1 MILKNISILYG
12 TELKYIESTDVQIKN
27 GNFKKI
33 SKKISSKEKSIDCSN
48 LLLIPGFINSH
59 THIADSIGKDLSID
73 ADVDSKIHPMIG
85 LKQKLLKET
94 PKKSLSKYMKNSAK
108 SMIKNG
114 ITTFIDFR
122 EGGLDGI
129 LLLKSA
135 LDNLPIRCII
145 LGRIEHYNTK
155 NEIKQNMPLP
165 KEHIKQLTQLL
176 KNCDGIGIS
185 GTNENSNSNLQ
196 SYAKTKKIRAIHA
209 AETKDSVNTSKKL
222 TGKSEIQR
230 AMSLRPSFLIHMTF
244 ATKNDLKLVAK
255 NTRGIVICPRAN
267 SSLAEGIPDISLM
280 QKFGCNIAIGTDNV
294 MINSPDMF
302 REMNCNI
309 AIGTDNVMINSPDI
323 FREMDYLWKVT
334 MGMSQSRFD
343 PRQILKMATVNAGK
357 MLNQKIGCIKENYF
371 ADCLFINKNSLDLE
385 PMNNV
390 YASIV
395 HRASENSINAVMI
408 GGKIVNGKL

>member
-12 TELKYIESTDVQIKN
+12 TELKLIESTNVQIKN
-27 GNFKKI
+27 KNFAKI
-33 SKKISSKEKSIDCSN
+33 SKTISSKEKSIDCSN

-94 PKKSLSKYMKNSAK
+94 PKKSLSKYIKNSAK
-108 SMIKNG
+108 SMIKKG

-122 EGGLDGI
+122 EGGLDGV

-165 KEHIKQLTQLL
+165 KEYIKQLTQLL

-222 TGKSEIQR
+222 TTKSEIQR
-230 AMSLRPSFLIHMTF
+230 AMLLRPSFLIHMTF

-267 SSLAEGIPDISLM
+267 SSLAEGIPNISLM
-280 QKFGCNIAIGTDNV
+280 QKSGCNIT
-294 MINSPDMF
+294 
-302 REMNCNI
+302 
-309 AIGTDNVMINSPDI
+309 IGTDNVMINSPDI

-334 MGMSQSRFD
+334 MGMSQSRFE
-343 PRQILKMATVNAGK
+343 PKQILKMATVNAGK
-357 MLNQKIGCIKENYF
+357 MLNQKIGCIKENYS

-395 HRASENSINAVMI
+395 HRASENVINAVMI
-408 GGKIVNGKL
+408 RGKIVNGKL

>member
-108 SMIKNG
+108 SMIKKG

-165 KEHIKQLTQLL
+165 KEHIQQLTQLL

-230 AMSLRPSFLIHMTF
+230 AMLLRPSFLIHMTF

-280 QKFGCNIAIGTDNV
+280 QKFGCNIT
-294 MINSPDMF
+294 
-302 REMNCNI
+302 
-309 AIGTDNVMINSPDI
+309 IGTDNVMINSPDI

>member
-27 GNFKKI
+27 GIFKKI
-33 SKKISSKEKSIDCSN
+33 SKKISSKEKSTDCSN

-94 PKKSLSKYMKNSAK
+94 SKKSLSKYMKNSAK
-108 SMIKNG
+108 SMIKKG

-122 EGGLDGI
+122 EGGLDGV

-135 LDNLPIRCII
+135 LHNIPIRCII

-165 KEHIKQLTQLL
+165 KGHIKQLTQLL

-222 TGKSEIQR
+222 TTKSEIQR
-230 AMSLRPSFLIHMTF
+230 AMLLRPSFLIHMTF
-244 ATKNDLKLVAK
+244 ATKNDLKLAAK

-267 SSLAEGIPDISLM
+267 SSLAEGIPDISSM
-280 QKFGCNIAIGTDNV
+280 QKSGCNIT
-294 MINSPDMF
+294 
-302 REMNCNI
+302 
-309 AIGTDNVMINSPDI
+309 IGTDNVMINSPDI

-334 MGMSQSRFD
+334 MGMSQSRFE
-343 PRQILKMATVNAGK
+343 PKQILKMATVNAGK
-357 MLNQKIGCIKENYF
+357 MLNQKIGCIKENYS

-408 GGKIVNGKL
+408 RGKIVNGKL

>member
-27 GNFKKI
+27 GIFKKI

-94 PKKSLSKYMKNSAK
+94 SKKSLSKYMKNSAK
-108 SMIKNG
+108 SMIKKG

-122 EGGLDGI
+122 EGGLDGV

-155 NEIKQNMPLP
+155 NEIKQNMSLP

-222 TGKSEIQR
+222 TAKSEIQR
-230 AMSLRPSFLIHMTF
+230 AMLLRPSFLIHMTF
-244 ATKNDLKLVAK
+244 ATKNDLKLAAK

-267 SSLAEGIPDISLM
+267 SSLAEGIPDISSM
-280 QKFGCNIAIGTDNV
+280 QKSGCNIT
-294 MINSPDMF
+294 
-302 REMNCNI
+302 
-309 AIGTDNVMINSPDI
+309 IGTDNVMINSPDI

-343 PRQILKMATVNAGK
+343 PKQILKMATVNAGK

>member
-94 PKKSLSKYMKNSAK
+94 PKKSLSKYIKNSAK
-108 SMIKNG
+108 SMIKKG

-135 LDNLPIRCII
+135 LDNIPIRCII

-222 TGKSEIQR
+222 TAKSEIQR
-230 AMSLRPSFLIHMTF
+230 AMLLRPSFLIHMTF
-244 ATKNDLKLVAK
+244 ATKNDLKLAAK

-267 SSLAEGIPDISLM
+267 SSLAEGIPDISSM
-280 QKFGCNIAIGTDNV
+280 QKSGCNIT
-294 MINSPDMF
+294 
-302 REMNCNI
+302 
-309 AIGTDNVMINSPDI
+309 IGTDNVMINSPDI

-343 PRQILKMATVNAGK
+343 PKEILKMATVNAGK

>member
-1 MILKNISILYG
+1 
-12 TELKYIESTDVQIKN
+12 
-27 GNFKKI
+27 
-33 SKKISSKEKSIDCSN
+33 
-48 LLLIPGFINSH
+48 
-59 THIADSIGKDLSID
+59 
-73 ADVDSKIHPMIG
+73 
-85 LKQKLLKET
+85 
-94 PKKSLSKYMKNSAK
+94 
-108 SMIKNG
+108 
-114 ITTFIDFR
+114 
-122 EGGLDGI
+122 
-129 LLLKSA
+129 
-135 LDNLPIRCII
+135 
-145 LGRIEHYNTK
+145 
-155 NEIKQNMPLP
+155 MPLP

-185 GTNENSNSNLQ
+185 GTNENSNSNLH

-209 AETKDSVNTSKKL
+209 AETKGSVNTSKKL
-222 TGKSEIQR
+222 TAKSEIQR
-230 AMSLRPSFLIHMTF
+230 AMLLRPSFLIHMTF
-244 ATKNDLKLVAK
+244 ATKNDLKLAAK

-267 SSLAEGIPDISLM
+267 SSLAEGIPNISSM
-280 QKFGCNIAIGTDNV
+280 QKSGCNIT
-294 MINSPDMF
+294 
-302 REMNCNI
+302 
-309 AIGTDNVMINSPDI
+309 IGTDNVMINSPDI

-343 PRQILKMATVNAGK
+343 PKQILKMPTVNAGK

>member
-27 GNFKKI
+27 GIFKKI

-94 PKKSLSKYMKNSAK
+94 PKKSLSKYIKNSAK
-108 SMIKNG
+108 SMIKKG

-122 EGGLDGI
+122 EGGLDGV

-155 NEIKQNMPLP
+155 NEIKQNMSLP
-165 KEHIKQLTQLL
+165 KEYIKQLTQLL

-222 TGKSEIQR
+222 TTKSEIQR
-230 AMSLRPSFLIHMTF
+230 AMLLRPSFLIHMTF
-244 ATKNDLKLVAK
+244 ATKNDLKLAAK

-267 SSLAEGIPDISLM
+267 SSLAEGIPDISSM
-280 QKFGCNIAIGTDNV
+280 QKSGCNIT
-294 MINSPDMF
+294 
-302 REMNCNI
+302 
-309 AIGTDNVMINSPDI
+309 IGTDNVMINSPDI

-334 MGMSQSRFD
+334 MGMSQSRFE
-343 PRQILKMATVNAGK
+343 PKQILKMATVNAGK

-390 YASIV
+390 HASIV
-395 HRASENSINAVMI
+395 HRASEKSIKAVMI
-408 GGKIVNGKL
+408 GGKIVNGKI

>member
-27 GNFKKI
+27 GYFKKI

-94 PKKSLSKYMKNSAK
+94 PKKSLSKYIKNSAK
-108 SMIKNG
+108 SMIKKG

-122 EGGLDGI
+122 EGGLGGI

-135 LDNLPIRCII
+135 LDNIPIRCII

-222 TGKSEIQR
+222 TAKSEIQR
-230 AMSLRPSFLIHMTF
+230 AMLLRPSFLIHMTF
-244 ATKNDLKLVAK
+244 ATKNDLKLAAK

-267 SSLAEGIPDISLM
+267 SSLAEGIPDISSM
-280 QKFGCNIAIGTDNV
+280 QKSGCNIT
-294 MINSPDMF
+294 
-302 REMNCNI
+302 
-309 AIGTDNVMINSPDI
+309 IGTDNVMINSPDI

-334 MGMSQSRFD
+334 MGMSQSRFN
-343 PRQILKMATVNAGK
+343 PKEILKMATVNAGK

>member
-27 GNFKKI
+27 GIFKKI

-94 PKKSLSKYMKNSAK
+94 SKKSLSKYIKNSAK
-108 SMIKNG
+108 SMIKKG

-122 EGGLDGI
+122 EGGLDGV

-155 NEIKQNMPLP
+155 NEIKQNMSLP

-222 TGKSEIQR
+222 TTKSEIQR
-230 AMSLRPSFLIHMTF
+230 AMLLRPSFLIHMTF

-267 SSLAEGIPDISLM
+267 SSLAEGIPDISSM
-280 QKFGCNIAIGTDNV
+280 QKSGCNIT
-294 MINSPDMF
+294 
-302 REMNCNI
+302 
-309 AIGTDNVMINSPDI
+309 IGTDNVMINSPDI
-323 FREMDYLWKVT
+323 FREMDYLWKIT
-334 MGMSQSRFD
+334 MGMSKSRFD
-343 PRQILKMATVNAGK
+343 PKQILKMATVNAGK

>member
-1 MILKNISILYG
+1 LILKNISILYG

-155 NEIKQNMPLP
+155 NEIKQNMLLP

-230 AMSLRPSFLIHMTF
+230 AMLLRPSFLIHMTF

-280 QKFGCNIAIGTDNV
+280 QKFGCNIT
-294 MINSPDMF
+294 
-302 REMNCNI
+302 
-309 AIGTDNVMINSPDI
+309 IGTDNVMINSPDI

-334 MGMSQSRFD
+334 MGMSQNRFD
-343 PRQILKMATVNAGK
+343 PKQILKMATVNAGK

-371 ADCLFINKNSLDLE
+371 ADCLFIDKNSLDLE

>member
-33 SKKISSKEKSIDCSN
+33 SKKISLKEKYIDCSN

-94 PKKSLSKYMKNSAK
+94 PKKSLSKYIKNSTK
-108 SMIKNG
+108 SMIKKG

-165 KEHIKQLTQLL
+165 EEYTKQLTQLL

-222 TGKSEIQR
+222 TAKSEIQR
-230 AMSLRPSFLIHMTF
+230 AMLLRPSFLIHMTF

-280 QKFGCNIAIGTDNV
+280 QKFGCNIT
-294 MINSPDMF
+294 
-302 REMNCNI
+302 
-309 AIGTDNVMINSPDI
+309 IGTDNVMINSPDI

-343 PRQILKMATVNAGK
+343 PKEILKMATVNAGK

>member
-12 TELKYIESTDVQIKN
+12 TELKYIESTNVQIKN
-27 GNFKKI
+27 EKFKKI
-33 SKKISSKEKSIDCSN
+33 SKKLSSKEKSIDCSN

-94 PKKSLSKYMKNSAK
+94 PKKSLSKYIKNSAK
-108 SMIKNG
+108 SMIKKG

-209 AETKDSVNTSKKL
+209 AETKDSVNASKKL
-222 TGKSEIQR
+222 TAKSEIQR
-230 AMSLRPSFLIHMTF
+230 AMLLRPSFLIHMTF
-244 ATKNDLKLVAK
+244 ATKNDLKLAAK

-280 QKFGCNIAIGTDNV
+280 QKFGCNVT
-294 MINSPDMF
+294 
-302 REMNCNI
+302 
-309 AIGTDNVMINSPDI
+309 IGTDNVMINSPDI

-334 MGMSQSRFD
+334 MGMSQNRFD
-343 PRQILKMATVNAGK
+343 PKQILKMATVNAGK

>member
-1 MILKNISILYG
+1 LILKNISILYG

-33 SKKISSKEKSIDCSN
+33 SKKISLKEKYIDCSN

-73 ADVDSKIHPMIG
+73 ADVDSKIHPIIG

-108 SMIKNG
+108 SMIKKG

-122 EGGLDGI
+122 EGDLDGV

-135 LDNLPIRCII
+135 LVNLPIRCII

-155 NEIKQNMPLP
+155 KEIKQNMSLP
-165 KEHIKQLTQLL
+165 EKNIKQLIQLL

-185 GTNENSNSNLQ
+185 GTNENTNSNLKLY
-196 SYAKTKKIRAIHA
+196 SKTKKIRAIHA

-222 TGKSEIQR
+222 TAKSEVQR
-230 AMSLRPSFLIHMTF
+230 AMLLKPSFLIHMTF
-244 ATKNDLKLVAK
+244 ATNNDLKLAAK
-255 NTRGIVICPRAN
+255 NTRGIVVCPRAN
-267 SSLAEGIPDISLM
+267 SSLSEGIPNISLM
-280 QKFGCNIAIGTDNV
+280 QKLGCNIT
-294 MINSPDMF
+294 
-302 REMNCNI
+302 
-309 AIGTDNVMINSPDI
+309 IGTDNVMINSPDI

-334 MGMSQSRFD
+334 MGMSQNRFD
-343 PRQILKMATVNAGK
+343 PKQILKMATVNAGK
-357 MLNQKIGCIKENYF
+357 MLNQKIGCIKEKYT
-371 ADCLFINKNSLDLE
+371 ADCIFIDKNSLDLE
-385 PMNNV
+385 PINNV
-390 YASIV
+390 HASIV
-395 HRASENSINAVMI
+395 HRASEKSIKAVMI
-408 GGKIVNGKL
+408 GGEIVDGKV

>member
-94 PKKSLSKYMKNSAK
+94 PKKSLSKYIKNSAK
-108 SMIKNG
+108 SMIKKG

-135 LDNLPIRCII
+135 LDDLPIRCII
-145 LGRIEHYNTK
+145 LGRIEHYNTN

-165 KEHIKQLTQLL
+165 KDNIKQLTQLL

-185 GTNENSNSNLQ
+185 GTNANSNSNLQ

-209 AETKDSVNTSKKL
+209 AETKGSVNTSKKL
-222 TGKSEIQR
+222 TAKSEIQR
-230 AMSLRPSFLIHMTF
+230 AMLLRPSFLIHMTF
-244 ATKNDLKLVAK
+244 ATKNDLKLAAK

-267 SSLAEGIPDISLM
+267 SSLAEGIPDISSM
-280 QKFGCNIAIGTDNV
+280 QKSGCNIT
-294 MINSPDMF
+294 
-302 REMNCNI
+302 
-309 AIGTDNVMINSPDI
+309 IGTDNVMINSPDI

-343 PRQILKMATVNAGK
+343 PKEILKMATVNAGK